1 MSLTE
6 IRERKSDPEA
16 FFERDVPDIHREL
29 RPYFSSM
36 SDVPVR
42 FHIDFRALDAA
53 YTVELRSDGCRVE
66 EGTMIDFPAVS
77 LRTDVTE
84 WELIRRHTFE
94 LLEIG
99 RELFEERVELGKV
112 STLDGEIV
120 ERFESFDGIIDLA
133 LSFPEIEKPLESE
146 LILNDYEPFGEPVRF
161 GLKLDVEALYRIARG
176 EASPAECVKG
186 GELRG
191 DLSLAFNLGGFLLQ
205 AFPELSG

>member
-16 FFERDVPDIHREL
+16 FFERDVPDIHGEL
-29 RPYFSSM
+29 RPYFSAL

-66 EGTMIDFPAVS
+66 AGTMIDFPVVS

-84 WELIRRHTFE
+84 WKVIRRHTFE

-99 RELFEERVELGKV
+99 RELFEERVELEQV
-112 STLDGEIV
+112 STLDGGV
-120 ERFESFDGIIDLA
+120 LQRFESFDGIIDLA
-133 LSFPEIEKPLESE
+133 LSFPELDRPLESE
-146 LILNDYEPFGEPVRF
+146 LVLNDYEPFGEPGRF
-161 GLKLDVEALYRIARG
+161 ELKLDVEALYRVARG
-176 EASPAECVKG
+176 EASPAEVVKG
-186 GELRG
+186 GQLRG

-205 AFPELSG
+205 EFPELSE